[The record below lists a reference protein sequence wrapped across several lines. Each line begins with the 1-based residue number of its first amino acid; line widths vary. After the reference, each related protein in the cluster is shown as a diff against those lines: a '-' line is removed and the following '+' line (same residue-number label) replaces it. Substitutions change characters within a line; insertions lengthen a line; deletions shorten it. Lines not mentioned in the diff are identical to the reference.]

1 MEEVAEE
8 WKEHLLNDPELRARQ
23 FERALPYS
31 GRDTERL
38 VLKARELLVEEI
50 KGELGEKLAKKVAN
64 TLVAKHAVE
73 FFRGKNTDKEE
84 ILREAFHTERGSL
97 AAMLSR
103 AKLRNRRITMDD
115 VRAWRRENVNVEK
128 RPKKFNSWVGN
139 RAKEEYQV
147 DLFFFEDLKPRAVG
161 ERSDGEEEDEELRP
175 RPKRSRGP
183 KLKEEINGGLL
194 AVDTFSKRLAVVPIP
209 NKTKQTIQSALE
221 KAFKEMGGKPGMI
234 FSDAEPALTSAE
246 MQDWFSKERI
256 AHTITLKHAPL
267 AERMIGYIKTQ
278 IVRSMKPNDKWWQVV
293 PEVVERYNKEHISR
307 STKMTPMQASQESN
321 RQQVKTNLES
331 IRKMD
336 NNQPRLDAGDKVR
349 VILKKKFEKGYAPN
363 WSDRI
368 FTVRE
373 RVEGN
378 HAPVGDVVDKQIQ
391 YTIADPTGTLPT
403 YKKKYM
409 RDELLLVKKG

>member
-8 WKEHLLNDPELRARQ
+8 WKEHLQNDPELRARQ
-23 FERALPYS
+23 FQRALPYS

-38 VLKARELLVEEI
+38 VLKARELLVEDI

-64 TLVAKHAVE
+64 ALVAKHAVE
-73 FFRGKNTDKEE
+73 FFRGKNTEKED

-97 AAMLSR
+97 AGMLSR

-147 DLFFFEDLKPRAVG
+147 DLFFFEDLKERAPG
-161 ERSDGEEEDEELRP
+161 ERSDGEEEDVELRP
-175 RPKRSRGP
+175 RRKRSRATV

-209 NKTKQTIQSALE
+209 NKTTAVIQGALKQ
-221 KAFKEMGGKPGMI
+221 AFKEMDGKPGMI
-234 FSDAEPALTSAE
+234 FSDAEPALTSRE
-246 MQDWFSKERI
+246 MQEWFSKERI

-278 IVRSMKPNDKWWQVV
+278 IVRSMKPGDKWWKVV
-293 PEVVERYNKEHISR
+293 PEVVERYNKEHVSR
-307 STKMTPMQASQESN
+307 STKMTPLEASQEKN

-349 VILKKKFEKGYAPN
+349 VILKKKFEKGYAPD
-363 WSDRI
+363 WSEQVY
-368 FTVRE
+368 TVRE
-373 RVEGN
+373 LKDGN
-378 HAPVGDVVDKQIQ
+378 VSRKLGD
-391 YTIADPTGTLPT
+391 
-403 YKKKYM
+403 
-409 RDELLLVKKG
+409 